1 MFKNLLNRIL
11 SSPAPAPVPATATAT
26 AAAAAAVPAR
36 APAVDDVPGADA
48 LIEQGNAL
56 EDGGRLAEAEA
67 LYRAAVGKAPG
78 HARAH
83 LNLGIVLAAR
93 GDEDAA
99 IAAYERVLA
108 IDAAHPFGNYNYARL
123 LVMRGEIDRAATLVG
138 EALRARPDF
147 QQAIEL
153 QARVLRDQGFANEAL
168 LPLRRIIERDPANWL
183 HRSFELLVMNSADGV
198 DADALFRRHVEFGAG
213 LEQALPVR
221 FAGHPERGDPARRL
235 RVGYLSSD
243 FLLHPV
249 AFFLIPVLEHHDR
262 TQVEV
267 FCYSSETRRDEM
279 TERARAASAHWREV
293 AALSDDALADA
304 IHADGIDV
312 LVDLIGH
319 TGLPRL
325 GVFCR
330 RPAPV
335 QVAWLGYLNTTGLAR
350 MDFRLSDERAD
361 PPALAQPRHVERLHY
376 LPASQWCYRA
386 MAEQAIA
393 PVPPFERNGHLTF
406 GSFNASIKITPATC
420 RRWAQVMLRVP
431 GSQLVIGD
439 VSSATKRAAIL
450 RDLAD
455 AGLAADRVA
464 FMPRVAFERYLDLYN
479 GVDITFDTFPYGGGT
494 TTFDSLWMGA
504 PVVAAVGDTP
514 VARSA
519 ASILAALGLDDWIAP
534 SVDRFVDVAVARAGD
549 LEALRALR
557 RDLRARLQASPLTD
571 VPRYTRDL
579 EAAYRAMWLDRT
591 R

>member
-1 MFKNLLNRIL
+1 M
-11 SSPAPAPVPATATAT
+11 
-26 AAAAAAVPAR
+26 PAR

-147 QQAIEL
+147 RQAIEL